1 MAFIVFAF
9 ASAITLQETHALQ
22 PWVIVSSTDNSLSA
36 KTFRE
41 KFSTV

>member
-22 PWVIVSSTDNSLSA
+22 PWEIDSNKDKS
-36 KTFRE
+36 
-41 KFSTV
+41 